1 LDEERMPTHIH
12 RRRRA
17 FGDDASPADLL
28 FPRCA
33 HCSSASARKWEP
45 DVLDYAGKPHDRPDG
60 EAVVGDRPDANI
72 GRWRSDLAPWQ
83 VAEVMSH
90 GGKLLYQ
97 LGYLDGGSE

>member
-1 LDEERMPTHIH
+1 MGA
-12 RRRRA
+12 RRSRLRRQT
-17 FGDDASPADLL
+17 
-28 FPRCA
+28 
-33 HCSSASARKWEP
+33 
-45 DVLDYAGKPHDRPDG
+45 HDRPDG
-60 EAVVGDRPDANI
+60 EDRLTDANI